1 MPALIVPQDTGAEP
15 VPQDPAPASK
25 VLGHAAPG
33 LLVLDEV
40 AVQSAPEHR
49 SSHLDSSYLRAVPQC
64 CKLALFTNVWHFPDY
79 YHSEPPRCV
88 NLMEIYGQ

>member
-1 MPALIVPQDTGAEP
+1 M
-15 VPQDPAPASK
+15 PQDPAPASE

-40 AVQSAPEHR
+40 AVQSAPEHG
-49 SSHLDSSYLRAVPQC
+49 SSRWDSGDLRAVPQC
-64 CKLALFTNVWHFPDY
+64 CKLPFLTNVWHFPDY
-79 YHSEPPRCV
+79 YYRSEPPRSV